1 MATDETSARAIETP
15 GPGPG
20 SEQRRAA
27 YLGLLKLSLCDL
39 AGANTQTAYLSYDKT
54 VVFSRPPSE
63 EEIRFRAVG
72 KDWPLHGLT
81 MTGLTRLDDLQA
93 CVEAVVAD
101 GVEGDLIEAGVWRGG
116 ASMLMRATLD
126 TLGEGERCVWLADSF
141 QGFPVPDPESFPADT
156 GLDLSPHEFLS
167 VSAEEVRGYFARLG
181 LDHDLRFVP
190 GFFHETMPT
199 LRGGRW
205 AIARLDG
212 DTYESTWVSL
222 EALYP
227 GLAAGGYLIVDDYGF
242 VPACREAVEDYRRQ
256 HGIDEPIVEVD
267 WNCVRWRREST
278 PQPVAEA
285 PSEPPATTS
294 GPRVIQRSGS
304 SRVATEREL
313 ELKRELDE
321 LRGAPPAHADRS
333 RR

>member
-1 MATDETSARAIETP
+1 MAIDETTARAIQA
-15 GPGPG
+15 PGPG
-20 SEQRRAA
+20 SGAEQLRSA
-27 YLGLLKLSLCDL
+27 YLELLKLSLCDL

-54 VVFSRPPSE
+54 VVYSRPPTE

-93 CVEAVVAD
+93 CVESVVAD
-101 GVEGDLIEAGVWRGG
+101 GIDGDLIEAGVWRGG

-126 TLGEGERCVWLADSF
+126 TLGEAGRCVWLADSF
-141 QGFPVPDPESFPADT
+141 QGFPVPNAGSYPADS

-167 VSAEEVRGYFARLG
+167 VSVEEVRSYFARLG

-190 GFFHETMPT
+190 GSFHETMPG

-227 GLAAGGYLIVDDYGF
+227 GLAKGGYLIVDDYGF
-242 VPACREAVEDYRRQ
+242 VPACREAVEDYRRE
-256 HGIDEPIVEVD
+256 HGIGEEIVEVD
-267 WNCVRWRREST
+267 WNCVRWRRESAPEEVVHGPPDV
-278 PQPVAEA
+278 PQPAD
-285 PSEPPATTS
+285 S
-294 GPRVIQRSGS
+294 PRLIPRSGS

-313 ELKRELDE
+313 ELEKELAE
-321 LRGAPPAHADRS
+321 LRARVGDADRS
-333 RR
+333 AR

>member
-1 MATDETSARAIETP
+1 MAIDETTARAIEAP

-20 SEQRRAA
+20 PEQLRTA
-27 YLGLLKLSLCDL
+27 YLELLKLSLCDL

-54 VVFSRPPSE
+54 LVYSRPPTE

-93 CVEAVVAD
+93 CVEAVVTD
-101 GVEGDLIEAGVWRGG
+101 GVRGDLIEAGVWRGG

-126 TLGEGERCVWLADSF
+126 SLGETERTVWLADSF
-141 QGFPVPDPESFPADT
+141 QGFPSPDAERFPADT

-167 VSAEEVRGYFARLG
+167 VPVDEVRSYFARLG
-181 LDHDLRFVP
+181 LDHDLRFVE
-190 GFFHETMPT
+190 GFFHETMPR

-227 GLAAGGYLIVDDYGF
+227 GLARGGYLIIDDYGF
-242 VPACREAVEDYRRQ
+242 VPACRQAVEDYRRE
-256 HGIDEPIVEVD
+256 HGIDEEIVEVD
-267 WNCVRWRREST
+267 WNCARWRRESE
-278 PQPVAEA
+278 PAPVDAGPPEVPEPAEGNRG
-285 PSEPPATTS
+285 TS
-294 GPRVIQRSGS
+294 RSGS
-304 SRVATEREL
+304 SRVATQREL
-313 ELKRELDE
+313 ELERRLAE
-321 LRGAPPAHADRS
+321 LRGEPVPADRGTP
-333 RR
+333 

>member
-1 MATDETSARAIETP
+1 MAIDETTAREIRAP

-20 SEQRRAA
+20 SDELRAG
-27 YLGLLKLSLCDL
+27 YLGLLKLALCDL

-93 CVEAVVAD
+93 CVESVVAD
-101 GVEGDLIEAGVWRGG
+101 GVAGDLIEAGVWRGG

-126 TLGEGERCVWLADSF
+126 TLGEAERCVWLADSF
-141 QGFPVPDPESFPADT
+141 QGFPVPDPEGFPADV

-167 VSAEEVRGYFARLG
+167 VSVEEVRSYFARLG

-190 GFFHETMPT
+190 GFFHETMPR

-227 GLAAGGYLIVDDYGF
+227 GLAQGGYLIVDDYGF
-242 VPACREAVEDYRRQ
+242 VPACREAVNDYRRE
-256 HGIDEPIVEVD
+256 HAIAEPIVEVD
-267 WNCVRWRREST
+267 WNCVRWRRESVPAVT
-278 PQPVAEA
+278 AEGPPEVPA
-285 PSEPPATTS
+285 PTS
-294 GPRVIQRSGS
+294 GTRSTPRSGS

-313 ELKRELDE
+313 ELERELAE
-321 LRGAPPAHADRS
+321 LRGVAVDAERG
-333 RR
+333 RG

>member
-1 MATDETSARAIETP
+1 MAIDETTARPIGAA
-15 GPGPG
+15 GPGPAP
-20 SEQRRAA
+20 EQLRTA
-27 YLGLLKLSLCDL
+27 YLELLKLALCDL

-54 VVFSRPPSE
+54 IVYSRPPSE

-93 CVEAVVAD
+93 CVESVVAD

-116 ASMLMRATLD
+116 ASLLMRATLD
-126 TLGEGERCVWLADSF
+126 ALGEAERCVWLADSF
-141 QGFPVPDPESFPADT
+141 KGFPAPDAERYPADS

-167 VSAEEVRGYFARLG
+167 VPVDEVRSYFARLG
-181 LDHDLRFVP
+181 LDHDLRFVE
-190 GFFHETMPT
+190 GFFTDTMPG

-227 GLAAGGYLIVDDYGF
+227 GLAQGGYLIVDDYGF
-242 VPACREAVEDYRRQ
+242 VPACREAVDDYRRE
-256 HGIDEPIVEVD
+256 HGIGEEIVEID
-267 WNCVRWRREST
+267 WNCVRWRRETVPEPVSDGP
-278 PQPVAEA
+278 PQA
-285 PSEPPATTS
+285 PEPTES
-294 GPRVIQRSGS
+294 PRLIPRDGS
-304 SRVATEREL
+304 SRVATQREL
-313 ELKRELDE
+313 ELERQLAE
-321 LRGAPPAHADRS
+321 LRGEPVQDRGIV
-333 RR
+333 

>member
-1 MATDETSARAIETP
+1 MAIDEKTARPIEAT
-15 GPGPG
+15 GPGPDPERLR
-20 SEQRRAA
+20 SA
-27 YLGLLKLSLCDL
+27 YLELLKLSLCDL

-116 ASMLMRATLD
+116 ASILMRATLD
-126 TLGEGERCVWLADSF
+126 TLGETERPIWLADSF
-141 QGFPVPDPESFPADT
+141 QGFPVPDAESYPADS

-167 VSAEEVRGYFARLG
+167 VPVEEVRSYFARLG

-190 GFFHETMPT
+190 GFFHETMPG

-227 GLAAGGYLIVDDYGF
+227 GLAQGGYLIVDDYGF
-242 VPACREAVEDYRRQ
+242 VPACREAVEDYRRE
-256 HGIDEPIVEVD
+256 HGIGEEIVEVD
-267 WNCVRWRREST
+267 WNCVRWRRESAPEPVNEDPPEVAQPADSPRLT
-278 PQPVAEA
+278 PRP
-285 PSEPPATTS
+285 
-294 GPRVIQRSGS
+294 GS

-313 ELKRELDE
+313 ELEKQLAE
-321 LRGAPPAHADRS
+321 LRDGVAEPDRS
-333 RR
+333 GR